1 MALLAA
7 LPAEARPALLDSSDG
22 SGVGWLGW
30 SPDQEI
36 SGKIRPSSTDAGT
49 ENRPWPLAD
58 HDPALAVEEAMA
70 GESWN
75 TADVGPGP
83 VGGWVG
89 WFGFECGHAWERWP
103 WSAPYSESFPDYAF
117 ARYRR
122 SVQWKADGSAQLLWA
137 ELPRGNP
144 SEAQEVI
151 REWEAW
157 MKKADGLSSMDEVA
171 PLALTP
177 IKSSEDYQNSVR
189 VLRQWIGDGELFQA
203 NLSHVLSAQAPPDPR
218 HFFAKLREHQPTAMS
233 AFMEWGGE
241 QTLLSWTPERFLSIQ
256 GEQLKTFP
264 IKGTAPRGKNQREDH
279 LSREGLEKSEKE
291 CAELNMIVDMARHD
305 LGRLAPP
312 GGVHVVSEGAVETFP
327 TLYHRTAQI
336 SSQWNP
342 RQGLSSLMKATFP
355 PASVTGAPKVRA
367 LQAIQELEGTARG
380 PYCGCFGY
388 WIPGEPRGDFS
399 VLIRS
404 AVIQGK
410 ELEVSVGAGIVWD
423 SDPLKEWQETL
434 LKARYLSSALD
445 ETTA

>member
-7 LPAEARPALLDSSDG
+7 LPAEVRPALLDSSDG

-36 SGKIRPSSTDAGT
+36 SGKIRPNSADEGT
-49 ENRPWPLAD
+49 KNRPWPLAD
-58 HDPALAVEEAMA
+58 HDPALALEEASSQ
-70 GESWN
+70 EFWN
-75 TADVGPGP
+75 TTDVGPGP

-103 WSAPYSESFPDYAF
+103 WSKPYSETFPDYAF

-122 SVQWKADGSAQLLWA
+122 SVRWNVDGSAQLLWA
-137 ELPRGNP
+137 ELPESHL
-144 SEAQEVI
+144 SEAEEVI
-151 REWEAW
+151 REWKAW
-157 MKKADGLSSMDEVA
+157 MKKADAIPKTERVPTLSLQATQS
-171 PLALTP
+171 PR
-177 IKSSEDYQNSVR
+177 DYQNSVR
-189 VLRQWIGDGELFQA
+189 VLRQWIGEGELFQA
-203 NLSHVLSAQAPPDPR
+203 NLSHVLSTQAPSDPR
-218 HFFAKLREHQPTAMS
+218 RFFAELREHQPTAMS
-233 AFMEWGGE
+233 AFMEWGE
-241 QTLLSWTPERFLSIQ
+241 DQTLLSWTPERFLSIQ

-312 GGVHVVSEGAVETFP
+312 GEVHVVSEGAVETFP

-336 SSQWNP
+336 AAQWNP

-367 LQAIQELEGTARG
+367 LQAIQELEGIARG

-410 ELEVSVGAGIVWD
+410 ELGVSVGAGIVWD
-423 SDPLKEWQETL
+423 SDPIQEWQETL
-434 LKARYLSSALD
+434 LKVRYLSSNLD
-445 ETTA
+445 EATA